1 MIAGLGLAGAQAQ
14 GINIDAGKTPA
25 QIFASDCSVCHKG
38 PRGLAKNRN
47 ARSVAEFLRQHYTS
61 SRDQAA
67 TMAGYLLGA
76 GSDPRAATARPTA
89 ATGRS
94 PGQAPAAERA
104 GQTAEDQDAESDSR
118 TRRGRRAAQPPR
130 TPEGGILAEEPPRP
144 PRGVPE
150 RPGRQSAT
158 GASND
163 APESRSATQ
172 GRSRR
177 APASAAAQKPSE
189 EALAGA
195 ASAATA
201 DAPPASATT
210 IESIL
215 SGTTPAAS
223 EPNASPPVPPRSD
236 DIPD

>member
-76 GSDPRAATARPTA
+76 GSDPRAATARPPA
-89 ATGRS
+89 ATGRTQ
-94 PGQAPAAERA
+94 GQGPAAERA
-104 GQTAEDQDAESDSR
+104 SQTAEDQDAAPDPR
-118 TRRGRRAAQPPR
+118 TRRRGAPPPR
-130 TPEGGILAEEPPRP
+130 ATEDGILAEEPPRP
-144 PRGVPE
+144 PRSVPE
-150 RPGRQSAT
+150 RSRRQAAT
-158 GASND
+158 GSSGE
-163 APESRSATQ
+163 APDSRSSTQ
-172 GRSRR
+172 GRARR
-177 APASAAAQKPSE
+177 APPGAAPQKPSE
-189 EALAGA
+189 DALAGA
-195 ASAATA
+195 ASAASA
-201 DAPPASATT
+201 DAPAATATT

-223 EPNASPPVPPRSD
+223 EPSASPPVPPRSD